1 MDYLLLRFFE
11 RITAVLIGGMA
22 IYLGFRLFIEMPEHK
37 NSAGKFV
44 LPWDIS
50 IVMTRIG
57 PGVFFALFGVAA
69 VSLALIRP
77 LDIITK
83 VPASSYDTGSRRITY
98 MTESELHDPTKR
110 ADARAL
116 LRRHIAVL
124 NSVPRMLKADLRAH
138 DQDDIK
144 FSVALVKL
152 MLMKPVWGEPDEEF
166 GDIAEFERWVRSGEP
181 TPAPSGMENALAL
194 YRYGMKEVE
203 P

>member
-1 MDYLLLRFFE
+1 MEYLLLRFFE

-57 PGVFFALFGVAA
+57 PGVFFALFGTAA

-77 LDIITK
+77 LDISAK
-83 VPASSYDTGSRRITY
+83 VPASSNGTGSSRIIY
-98 MTESELHDPTKR
+98 MTESELRDRTKR

-116 LRRHIAVL
+116 LRKHIAVL
-124 NSVPRMLKADLRAH
+124 NSIPYMLRTDLPEH
-138 DQDDIK
+138 EQDDIK
-144 FSVALVKL
+144 FNVALVKL
-152 MLMKPVWGEPDEEF
+152 TLMKPVWGSPDENF
-166 GDIAEFERWVRSGEP
+166 GDIAEFEHWVRAGEP
-181 TPAPSGMENALAL
+181 VPAPAGMENALAL
-194 YRYGMKEVE
+194 YRYGMKETE